1 MFRKRPFMAQSKS
14 VSKTTLFETLFPMNE
29 KIEQPHIDS
38 VYLIGFRINPD
49 SEAPE
54 FYTLVDCSGD
64 KDRTLTVDNDLI
76 FFAKLEQKQQAFELF
91 SKNIK
96 KGFAVSDEVD
106 LVADLAGAL
115 YLIENEDLDDS
126 AIILNLLNTI
136 FDLLYSADKQLS
148 DDKKSLLWGF
158 ADHLTFEKEFKQ
170 YLSSNSI
177 NRQSIIDAI
186 LWSVGAIVSRSKILM
201 PTD

>member
-1 MFRKRPFMAQSKS
+1 
-14 VSKTTLFETLFPMNE
+14 MNE
-29 KIEQPHIDS
+29 KLKYPQIDS
-38 VYLIGFRINPD
+38 VSLIGFRINPD
-49 SEAPE
+49 SEELE
-54 FYTLVDCSGD
+54 FYTLVDCSGE

-91 SKNIK
+91 NENIK
-96 KGFAVSDEVD
+96 KGFAVPDEVA

-148 DDKKSLLWGF
+148 EDKKSLLWGF
-158 ADHLTFEKEFKQ
+158 ADHLTFEKEFNQ
-170 YLSSNSI
+170 YLSSNAI
-177 NRQSIIDAI
+177 NRQSIIDSI
-186 LWSVGAIVSRSKILM
+186 LWSVGAIVSRIKILT
-201 PTD
+201 PAD